1 MTTTS
6 PRTHAPSRASFPSP
20 QWWVRDREGNVAIAQ
35 PPNAAILVW
44 LASLVIGWFGA
55 LDDHR
60 AALLTRVGQGALIVW
75 GLDELLRGAS
85 PFRRVLGL
93 VVLGTMLVR
102 VFG

>member
-6 PRTHAPSRASFPSP
+6 TTTETAPRPTFPSP
-20 QWWVRDREGNVAIAQ
+20 QWWVRDRNGELAVAQ
-35 PPNAAILVW
+35 PPNAAIMVWVTSVLV
-44 LASLVIGWFGA
+44 GWFDV

-60 AALLTRVGQGALIVW
+60 AAILTRVGQGALIVW

-85 PFRRVLGL
+85 PFRRLLGL
-93 VVLGTMLVR
+93 VVLVVMLVR